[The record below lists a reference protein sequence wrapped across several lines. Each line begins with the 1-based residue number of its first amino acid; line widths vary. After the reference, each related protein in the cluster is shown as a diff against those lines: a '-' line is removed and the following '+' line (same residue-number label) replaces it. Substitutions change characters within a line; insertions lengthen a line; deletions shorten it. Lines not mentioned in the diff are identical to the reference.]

1 MENMLEIRWHAR
13 GGQGAKTGAML
24 LARAAMKSGYEIQA
38 FPEYG
43 PERSGAPIT
52 AYNRISQSP
61 IRMHSGI
68 DKPDAVIV
76 LDAGLMDVVDVTAG
90 LDEHDGLVLV
100 NTGSDPD
107 VVREKLQFDK
117 GRLATVDADA
127 IARKE
132 TGHPMPNLPM
142 LGAFIKIEKIVSL
155 DSLIESVKEKLTA
168 KLGSEK
174 TRTNITGIKSA
185 FQEVRTQ

>member
-1 MENMLEIRWHAR
+1 VENMLEIRWHAR

-24 LARAAMKSGYEIQA
+24 LARAAMKAGFEIQA

-90 LDEHDGLVLV
+90 LDEEKGLLLV
-100 NTGSDPD
+100 NTSTEPD
-107 VVREKLQFDK
+107 LVRENIKPVPGGHLSLQW
-117 GRLATVDADA
+117 
-127 IARKE
+127 
-132 TGHPMPNLPM
+132 
-142 LGAFIKIEKIVSL
+142 IK
-155 DSLIESVKEKLTA
+155 
-168 KLGSEK
+168 
-174 TRTNITGIKSA
+174 KSA
-185 FQEVRTQ
+185 GTA